1 MPDTKPLAGRVAL
14 VTGASRRIAIG
25 AAVARRLCADGADV
39 LVHGWSPADAEQ
51 EWGAD
56 EGGAAALV
64 EELRAAGGRAE
75 LAEVDLPDPQAPAHV
90 VAHAPGAFR
99 RLHL

>member
-1 MPDTKPLAGRVAL
+1 MPDTKLLAGRVAL

-25 AAVARRLCADGADV
+25 AAVTRRLSADGADV
-39 LVHGWSPADAEQ
+39 LVHGWSLADAEQ
-51 EWGAD
+51 EWGVD

-75 LAEVDLPDPQAPAHV
+75 LAELDFADPQAPAPV
-90 VAHAPGAFR
+90 RAPARESFG
-99 RLHL
+99 